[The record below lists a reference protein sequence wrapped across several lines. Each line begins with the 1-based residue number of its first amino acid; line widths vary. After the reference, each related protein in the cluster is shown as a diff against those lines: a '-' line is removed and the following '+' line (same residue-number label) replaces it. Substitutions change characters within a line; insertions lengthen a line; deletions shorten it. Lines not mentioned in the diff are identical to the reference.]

1 MKTTLFLG
9 AGASAFASQP
19 TTRDLLEQLRGR
31 MRKRGSNS
39 GGNPALQEYVERI
52 VDTRSYDDVE
62 KLYDGIQTMI
72 DVHDNSNCKPITEK
86 IHYHNRDDK
95 VVFTYEEITNELKNL
110 RSTIRETLL
119 DSFKIKPDTFKSI
132 GEMYDI
138 VRSVIRETGYSELQV
153 FTTNYDQVIETY
165 ARERG
170 YETINGFGPPD
181 DLRRVWA
188 DAWGRNT
195 DKPPLYLAKLHGS
208 INWHRDGDAIVET
221 GAPARRSAEDDIMIA
236 PTEGTKR
243 YDVEPFST
251 LMGRFRDVLRDTD
264 VLLVIGFSY
273 RDYEITRI
281 IKERLSDGM
290 ALISVSPT
298 AAEDIS
304 RVFGGNVRVSE
315 LDYSLD
321 LYIVDGSRVILCDQR
336 FSPGNDGE
344 VRDALVGAYGFIVQQ
359 KGGNSAPQP

>member
-19 TTRDLLEQLRGR
+19 TTRDLLEKLRGR

-72 DVHDNSNCKPITEK
+72 DVYDNSNCKPITEE
-86 IHYHNRDDK
+86 IHYHSRDGND
-95 VVFTYEEITNELKNL
+95 VFTYKEITNELKEL
-110 RSTIRETLL
+110 RSAIRETLL
-119 DSFKIKPDTFKSI
+119 DSFKIKPGAHKSI
-132 GEMYDI
+132 GEMYDM
-138 VRSVIRETGYSELQV
+138 VRSIIRDMGSGELQV

-208 INWHRDGDAIVET
+208 INWHRDGGAIVET
-221 GAPARRSAEDDIMIA
+221 GAPARRSADDDIMIA

-243 YDVEPFST
+243 YDAEPFSA
-251 LMGRFRDVLRDTD
+251 LMGRFREVLRDTD

-273 RDYEITRI
+273 RDYEIVRI
-281 IKERLSDGM
+281 MREMLSEGM
-290 ALISVSPT
+290 ALISISPT
-298 AAEDIS
+298 PKDMS
-304 RVFGGNVRVSE
+304 RVLGASARTSE
-315 LDYSLD
+315 IDYSPD
-321 LYIVDGSRVILCDQR
+321 LYAVDGSGVILCDQW
-336 FSPGNDGE
+336 FDPDYGDV
-344 VRDALVGAYGFIVQQ
+344 VRDALMGSYGFIIQR
-359 KGGNSAPQP
+359 KGGNAAPQP